1 MLAGHD
7 TVASA
12 LSWMLLDLARHPED
26 QRRIR
31 EEAASF
37 RAKTSATTGGLT
49 ATDLDAM
56 TFTTAAIKVHNTLPR
71 PSGLADV
78 PQRSHYV

>member
-26 QRRIR
+26 QRRVR

-37 RAKTSATTGGLT
+37 RAKTSATGGLT

-56 TFTTAAIKVHNTLPR
+56 TFTTAAIKVHNTLPCS
-71 PSGLADV
+71 SGLADV